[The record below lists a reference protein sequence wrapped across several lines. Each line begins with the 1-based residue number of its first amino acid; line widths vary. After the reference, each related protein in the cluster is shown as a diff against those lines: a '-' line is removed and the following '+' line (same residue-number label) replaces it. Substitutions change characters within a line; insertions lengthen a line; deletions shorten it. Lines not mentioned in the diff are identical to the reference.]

1 MEKVVLLLCNLKIK
15 LLHIHKHQ
23 TENNNLEFYLKT
35 ATQTI
40 ILSIL

>member
-23 TENNNLEFYLKT
+23 TENNNLEFYLNNCDT
-35 ATQTI
+35 NFY
-40 ILSIL
+40 L